1 MSRKV
6 ITMKEL
12 EMFMKKREGKVFDA
26 SSVDSYTFSV
36 DMLCTGYHFDKV
48 MNTEDEYLL
57 MTLTNEPTE
66 IDIDVEIIEDIYLD
80 EDKTVTI
87 EFNNGLPD
95 LEIKY
100 RE

>member
-1 MSRKV
+1 MSRKI

-12 EMFMKKREGKVFDA
+12 EMFMKEREGKVFDA
-26 SSVDSYTFSV
+26 DSVDTYGFSV
-36 DMLCTGYHFDKV
+36 DMLCTGCHFDKV

-66 IDIDVEIIEDIYLD
+66 IDIDIEIIEDIYLD
-80 EDKTVTI
+80 EDETVTI
-87 EFNNGLPD
+87 KFNNGLPD

>member
-1 MSRKV
+1 MR
-6 ITMKEL
+6 EL
-12 EMFMKKREGKVFDA
+12 EMFMKERDGKVFDA

-36 DMLCTGYHFDKV
+36 DMLCTGCHFDKV

-66 IDIDVEIIEDIYLD
+66 IDIDVEIIEEICLD
-80 EDKTVTI
+80 DDGLITI

>member
-12 EMFMKKREGKVFDA
+12 EMFMKEREGKVFDA
-26 SSVDSYTFSV
+26 SSVDSYAFSI

-66 IDIDVEIIEDIYLD
+66 VDIDVEIIEEICLD
-80 EDKTVTI
+80 DDGLITI